1 MERVEYH
8 RMAMLEATMWW
19 YRALHARLLAR
30 IGRLRLRLPPG
41 ARLLDA
47 GCGTGGLLARLAA
60 AYPDLAL
67 QGLEYD
73 PEAAELARGKL
84 AASRPV
90 PAAAGQPPAREV
102 RVGSVNAMPYPDAQ
116 FDLVVSADVLCH
128 AAVDETAALQ
138 EFHRCLKPGGIL
150 LLNLPAY
157 QWMAS
162 SHDTHVHNA
171 RRYTAGRVRA
181 TVAAAGFAPVCCG
194 YWNSLLFPLML
205 LHRVGGGKSGGS
217 DVKPFPGWQDR
228 LFYAATAAERWLAEI
243 GIRLPFGGSVWVEA
257 RKS

>member
-19 YRALHARLLAR
+19 YRALHARLLDR
-30 IGRLRLRLPPG
+30 VGRLALPPG

-60 AYPDLAL
+60 MRPDLDL

-73 PEAAELARGKL
+73 AEAAGLARGKL
-84 AASRPV
+84 LGRD
-90 PAAAGQPPAREV
+90 PARLQ
-102 RVGSVNAMPYPDAQ
+102 VGSVNAMPYPDQQ
-116 FDLVVSADVLCH
+116 FDVIVSADVLSH
-128 AAVDETAALQ
+128 AAVDETSALN
-138 EFHRCLKPGGIL
+138 EFHRCLKPGGTL

-162 SHDTHVHNA
+162 AHDVHVHNK
-171 RRYTAGRVRA
+171 RRYTLGLARSRV
-181 TVAAAGFAPVCCG
+181 TAAGFAAVTGG

-205 LHRVGGGKSGGS
+205 LHRLTAGTGSGEGS
-217 DVKPFPGWQDR
+217 DVKPFPAWQDR
-228 LFYAATAAERWLAEI
+228 LFYAVTVVEQRLAGI
-243 GIRLPFGGSVWVEA
+243 GLQLPFGGSVWIEA
-257 RKS
+257 KKP

>member
-19 YRALHARLLAR
+19 YRALHARLLGR
-30 IGRLRLRLPPG
+30 IGRLGLRSG

-60 AYPDLAL
+60 VWPDIDL

-73 PEAAELARGKL
+73 AEAAALARDKL
-84 AASRPV
+84 PPGR
-90 PAAAGQPPAREV
+90 QPGSV
-102 RVGSVNAMPYPDAQ
+102 RLGSVNAMPYPDRA
-116 FDLVVSADVLCH
+116 FDVIVSADVLCH
-128 AAVDETAALQ
+128 AEVDEPAALA
-138 EFHRCLKPGGIL
+138 EFLRCLKPGGTV

-162 SHDTHVHNA
+162 AHDVHVHNK
-171 RRYTAGRVRA
+171 RRYTLGQARTRL
-181 TVAAAGFAPVCCG
+181 AAAGFTAVSGG

-205 LHRVGGGKSGGS
+205 LHRLMAGRDGGGSS
-217 DVKPFPGWQDR
+217 DVKPFPAWQDR
-228 LFYAATAAERWLAEI
+228 LFHAVTVVEQRLADL
-243 GIRLPFGGSVWVEA
+243 GLQLPFGGSVWIEA
-257 RKS
+257 RKP